1 MNFIECREK
10 ETNVKVLIPL
20 NNILS
25 ILQLPEDETAFI
37 EMHIDIEGNGIG
49 FYVKETYAE
58 IVEQLIAKNEVL
70 NFKR

>member
-1 MNFIECREK
+1 MNFIELREK

-20 NNILS
+20 NSILS

-37 EMHIDIEGNGIG
+37 ETHIDIEGNGIG

-58 IVEQLIAKNEVL
+58 IIEQLVAKNDVL